1 MEEED
6 DSKVILISS
15 DSKTFELSA
24 KAAKL
29 SKLIKESI
37 QSNTED
43 TVEFH
48 VNNVKG
54 EVLKKVVEYL
64 EHYKDEEPKKIEK
77 PLPSANFKECVC
89 EWDFNYSD
97 ISLDIIFEII
107 LAANYLDIPP
117 LLGLASAKVASI
129 LKGKMSEEIREIFGI
144 NNNFIPEEEQ
154 QIIEENKWCME
165 NLN

>member
-64 EHYKDEEPKKIEK
+64 EHYKDEEPKKIER

-117 LLGLASAKVASI
+117 LLELASAKVTSI
-129 LKGKMSEEIREIFGI
+129 LKGKTSEEIREIFGI
-144 NNNFIPEEEQ
+144 NNNFTPEEEQ
-154 QIIEENKWCME
+154 QIIEEKKWCME
-165 NLN
+165 NL

>member
-37 QSNTED
+37 QGNTED
-43 TVEFH
+43 IVEFH

-64 EHYKDEEPKKIEK
+64 EHYKDEEPKKIER

-117 LLGLASAKVASI
+117 LLELTSAKVASI
-129 LKGKMSEEIREIFGI
+129 LKGKTTEEIREIVGI
-144 NNNFIPEEEQ
+144 NNNFTPEEEQ

-165 NLN
+165 NL